1 MADENKEAK
10 PKGGGAPIGII
21 LGGGVGVLIMSIP
34 IYLMA
39 QGILAVEGPKFRLSD
54 QLIMSDSLLSAYYA
68 TQDAFGLMDG
78 QEQMSATN
86 GHPGAAQ
93 GQIQTAS
100 AGGAP
105 APIQNAAQPA
115 VQEPETKP
123 EPAKAAASESKP
135 KAAAPKAATGTV
147 AKSTAAPAQ
156 SDPLTVAV
164 FNKPGKEMVVD
175 QEKLARLVKV
185 YEKMRPKQ
193 VAVIL
198 GTMSIDQA
206 AAILVL
212 MKDKS
217 AAEVLAATEAKR
229 AARISQIMVQK
240 QAG

>member
-68 TQDAFGLMDG
+68 TQDAFGMSDG
-78 QEQMSATN
+78 EEAASAAGAQT
-86 GHPGAAQ
+86 GAAQ
-93 GQIQTAS
+93 GQIQTA

-105 APIQNAAQPA
+105 APIQTAAQPA
-115 VQEPETKP
+115 VQEPEAKP
-123 EPAKAAASESKP
+123 EAKPAATESKP
-135 KAAAPKAATGTV
+135 KTTAPTAATAT
-147 AKSTAAPAQ
+147 AKKSTAPSK

-164 FNKPGKEMVVD
+164 FNKAGKEMVVD
-175 QEKLARLVKV
+175 EQKLARLVKV

>member
-68 TQDAFGLMDG
+68 TQDAFGVTDG
-78 QEQMSATN
+78 EEGAKAT
-86 GHPGAAQ
+86 GADASPGQ
-93 GQIQTAS
+93 GQIQTAAS
-100 AGGAP
+100 AAP
-105 APIQNAAQPA
+105 APIQTAAQPA
-115 VQEPETKP
+115 MQEPDKAESKP
-123 EPAKAAASESKP
+123 AATESKP
-135 KAAAPKAATGTV
+135 KATAPKADTGTV
-147 AKSTAAPAQ
+147 AKSTVTSSG

-164 FNKPGKEMVVD
+164 FNKSGREMVVD
-175 QEKLARLVKV
+175 EAKLARLVKV

-198 GTMSIDQA
+198 GTMTIEQA
-206 AAILVL
+206 AQILVL

-217 AAEVLAATEAKR
+217 AAAVLAATEAKR